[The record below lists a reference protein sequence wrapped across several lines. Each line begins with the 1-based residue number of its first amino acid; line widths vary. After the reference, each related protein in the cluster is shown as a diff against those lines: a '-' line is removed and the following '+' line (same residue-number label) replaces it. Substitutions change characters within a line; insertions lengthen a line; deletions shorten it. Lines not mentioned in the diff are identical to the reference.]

1 MANPEYT
8 PSWDGAT
15 LGSGGTTSLFVG
27 APAAG
32 CFCLRNHIS
41 SAVPLIYKFGSVPS
55 EAVAPAA
62 GVGYLEPGE
71 SMNFGNINL
80 TTFVG
85 IKAGAGAVVV
95 SGVIVPAPDG
105 GGGGSQ

>member
-1 MANPEYT
+1 MNPEYT
-8 PSWDGAT
+8 PSFDGANLT
-15 LGSGGTTSLFVG
+15 TGGTTSLFQS

-32 CFCLRNHIS
+32 CFCIRNHVS
-41 SAVPLIYKFGSVPS
+41 SAVPISYKLGTVP
-55 EAVAPAA
+55 ATVAPTA
-62 GVGYLEPGE
+62 GQGYLEPGE

-85 IKAGAGAVVV
+85 VLAGAGAAVV
-95 SGVIVPAPDG
+95 SAVIVPAPDG